1 MAVICYKN
9 YLFSK
14 LITFSMPYAVAVSKR
29 SLMVLVLLLMLFVGS
44 DKVGKFFCKVFT
56 KILSRITINSN
67 QYLHSFYKK
76 NIHMSQKQDFLK
88 IYCLWFLLK
97 VCEIQGSIARFSAIS
112 LIISLLS
119 FSYNSIFNVFRSN
132 LLMVPTE
139 THSSFSSAESAGF
152 SAIQRCSWF
161 STCNGAMCNPQF
173 LYFTFLS
180 SVWVFKCLFNSH
192 PSLNFFKHFWH
203 LCSLTFLIHLVI
215 CLLKLSILLIFF
227 WHLSHSC
234 SESLWV
240 FLCLM
245 MLFWCFRSLLH
256 TGHFHWKSILFF

>member
-1 MAVICYKN
+1 
-9 YLFSK
+9 
-14 LITFSMPYAVAVSKR
+14 
-29 SLMVLVLLLMLFVGS
+29 
-44 DKVGKFFCKVFT
+44 
-56 KILSRITINSN
+56 
-67 QYLHSFYKK
+67 
-76 NIHMSQKQDFLK
+76 MSQKQDFLK

-97 VCEIQGSIARFSAIS
+97 VCEIQGSIARFSAIA

-139 THSSFSSAESAGF
+139 THSSFSSAESTGF

-180 SVWVFKCLFNSH
+180 SVWVFKCLFNSY

-227 WHLSHSC
+227 LHLSHSC

>member
-1 MAVICYKN
+1 
-9 YLFSK
+9 
-14 LITFSMPYAVAVSKR
+14 
-29 SLMVLVLLLMLFVGS
+29 
-44 DKVGKFFCKVFT
+44 
-56 KILSRITINSN
+56 
-67 QYLHSFYKK
+67 
-76 NIHMSQKQDFLK
+76 MSQKQDFLK

-119 FSYNSIFNVFRSN
+119 FSYNSVFNVFRSN

-180 SVWVFKCLFNSH
+180 SVWVFKCLFNSY

-227 WHLSHSC
+227 LYLSHSC